1 MSNSWQGRKSQIWGR
16 FSSCYYLWLLY
27 SLCQIALCNTEE
39 DVNGQNRALEL
50 GGNTFQSNS
59 VSKKLLFFFFS

>member
-1 MSNSWQGRKSQIWGR
+1 MIWGR
-16 FSSCYYLWLLY
+16 FSSCYLWLLY

-39 DVNGQNRALEL
+39 DVNGQDRALEF

-59 VSKKLLFFFFS
+59 VSKKLLGFFLSFLNTS